1 MRTAM
6 KDCPTCVALMLA
18 LVAAVM
24 STHGQA
30 GIPHQ
35 AVQWLQVGACAEL
48 NTLAGAIGE
57 TPANCPAP

>member
-6 KDCPTCVALMLA
+6 KVYPTCVALMLA

-30 GIPHQ
+30 GIPHRALQ
-35 AVQWLQVGACAEL
+35 LLQVGACAEL
-48 NTLAGAIGE
+48 NTLTGAIGE
-57 TPANCPAP
+57 TQASCPAP